1 MTGKLSVAARS
12 IRLFADKQMGPAAL
26 AKILADGAI
35 QSRNEAIA
43 GGEASDKF
51 YTYVD
56 GKEGASEYDVRY
68 DGYILYD
75 FDYMPDIVEFASH
88 FLRFRSPPRDRHPG
102 SHRGQVRSY
111 KDSWL
116 IASVASGLPYTLSR
130 LKSFDMFREEEYW
143 IWNRMPYGRKV
154 DVQLIGK
161 KRVRFES
168 PPHILDDLVHALR
181 QRYGSF
187 IQAKRRWTIRPPD
200 PWIIKRGVKKGLPVE
215 YPAVLIEPR
224 TR

>member
-1 MTGKLSVAARS
+1 MPSLSAAARS
-12 IRLFADKQMGPAAL
+12 IRLFADRQMGPEAL
-26 AKILADGAI
+26 AKILAEGAMK
-35 QSRNEAIA
+35 SRDEAIA

-56 GKEGASEYDVRY
+56 GKSGVSEYDVKY

-75 FDYMPDIVEFASH
+75 FDYMPDVIEFAYH
-88 FLRFRSPPRDRHPG
+88 FLRHRSPPRDNHPG
-102 SHRGQVRSY
+102 SHPRQARHY

-116 IASVASGLPYTLSR
+116 IASVASGIPYTLGR
-130 LKSFDMFREEEYW
+130 LKDFKMFSEEEYW

-154 DVQLIGK
+154 DVQMMGK
-161 KRVRFES
+161 KRIKYDA

-187 IQAKRRWTIRPPD
+187 IQAQRRWTIRPPD
-200 PWIIKRGVKKGLPVE
+200 PWVTKYGLRKGRPID